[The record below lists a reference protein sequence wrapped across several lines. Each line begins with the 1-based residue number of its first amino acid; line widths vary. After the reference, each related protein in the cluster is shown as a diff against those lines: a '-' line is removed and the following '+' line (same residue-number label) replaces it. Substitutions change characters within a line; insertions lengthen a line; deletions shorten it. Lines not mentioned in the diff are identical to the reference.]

1 MAFPCCQL
9 HSYIGGKL
17 MKSYLFYALH
27 IFILLGCGTQKHV
40 YNSKIY
46 EVMYVCQG
54 DQDIIGK
61 SLNLYRKQL
70 DYLNKFE
77 YSSKNDT
84 VYILEMC
91 GVQGNV
97 LVTIWNKNKTLSYTN
112 EQGSFESKN
121 EALFTKYMMTLVSE
135 WNIPEIRKE
144 ESNSNIL
151 PSELIYATKV
161 VFNKGRYCIDCICF
175 KDFFSIKC
183 E

>member
-1 MAFPCCQL
+1 MRN
-9 HSYIGGKL
+9 
-17 MKSYLFYALH
+17 YLFYAMLT
-27 IFILLGCGTQKHV
+27 FILLGCDTQKHV
-40 YNSKIY
+40 HNSKIY
-46 EVMYVCQG
+46 EDMYVCQG

-61 SLNLYRKQL
+61 SINFYRKQI

-91 GVQGNV
+91 GVQGNI
-97 LVTIWNKNKTLSYTN
+97 LITIWNKNKTLSYTN
-112 EQGSFESKN
+112 EQGSFESKD

-135 WNIPEIRKE
+135 WNISEIRKE
-144 ESNSNIL
+144 EEINSNIL

-161 VFNKGRYCIDCICF
+161 VFNKGEYHIDCICF
-175 KDFFSIKC
+175 KDFFSI